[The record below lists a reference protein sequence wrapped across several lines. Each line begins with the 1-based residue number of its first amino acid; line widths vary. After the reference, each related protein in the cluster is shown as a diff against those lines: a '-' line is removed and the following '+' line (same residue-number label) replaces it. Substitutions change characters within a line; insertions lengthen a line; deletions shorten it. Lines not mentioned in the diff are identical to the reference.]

1 MISKEISCKTALS
14 PSSLP
19 GLEYSLNP
27 YQGCMHQCRYCY
39 VPRVL
44 HLPYDQWTSIV
55 YVKRNIPLILSKE
68 LKRKKPG
75 VVGIST
81 VTDPYQPLEKQH
93 CLTRYC
99 LEQLLRYDFPI
110 SIQTKSD
117 LIIRDLD
124 LISKYTSAEVMV
136 SIGTLNESERQYMEP
151 YSSSIERRL
160 KVLETCVRTSVDTS
174 VFFGPIYP
182 TISEKNLSG
191 ILDTFID
198 IGIQKIMIDHFR
210 GTPNIHSEKDMLKGL
225 FSCLSKGHIYDN
237 IEYEQLRRF
246 IKEYLKHSTI
256 ELIDA
261 F

>member
-14 PSSLP
+14 SSTLP

-27 YQGCMHQCRYCY
+27 YQGCVHQCCYCY
-39 VPRVL
+39 APRVL
-44 HLPYDQWTSIV
+44 HIPYDQWTSIV

-81 VTDPYQPLEKQH
+81 VTDPYQPIEKQY

-99 LEQLLRYDFPI
+99 LEQLLRYDFPVFM
-110 SIQTKSD
+110 QTKSD
-117 LIIRDLD
+117 LIIRDIDIL
-124 LISKYTSAEVMV
+124 SKFTKAEVMV

-151 YSSSIERRL
+151 YSSSIRQRL
-160 KVLETCVRTSVDTS
+160 KVLETCVKTHIDTS

-182 TISEKNLSG
+182 TIKKKDLPG
-191 ILDTFID
+191 ILDIFID

-210 GTPNIHSEKDMLKGL
+210 GKPNISFEKDMPKGL
-225 FSCLSKGHIYDN
+225 FSRLSEGHLDDN
-237 IEYEQLRRF
+237 MQYEQLRSF
-246 IKEYLKHSTI
+246 IKEYL
-256 ELIDA
+256 
-261 F
+261 